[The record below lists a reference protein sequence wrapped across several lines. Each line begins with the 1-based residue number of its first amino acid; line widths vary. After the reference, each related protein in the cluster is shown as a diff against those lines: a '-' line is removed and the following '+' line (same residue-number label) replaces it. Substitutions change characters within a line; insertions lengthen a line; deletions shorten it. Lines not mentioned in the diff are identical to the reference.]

1 MSPINLANSLG
12 ITFNSRQEQEDRPAE
27 SSMPQMSPKRQP
39 GDDRPVVFDKGTIG
53 NDLRTTIPD
62 LISQAWIAGNKG
74 EYQSVIDIHNQLMQ
88 YADDNRDGLMRA
100 ARYNGDNEQRRSL
113 ASAARSVLEGSYFTD
128 VDEKTGLSLSAL
140 SDPKSPQA
148 IARQEALRRN
158 YGGSSQLKLLSE
170 DPESSMTSSAVN
182 AWIKMQGSRDLY
194 LGNAMVP
201 SYGLPGSDLL
211 ASLGGVN
218 ELVKTVGDD
227 NASAVF
233 SLLAPI
239 ARSSEQFGNLVGLS
253 SSIGAMSPNG
263 DSSAVA
269 KASKQVS
276 DLFSTYLKAASL
288 STGGMP
294 RVSSDGKPLPI
305 RRQEVDAFTSM
316 VGAVKSVYTDYNP
329 SGSDVD
335 AFGEL
340 ADAAINSGLAND
352 FLALENSGIYRY
364 MSGAQKAEEQK
375 RVAAE
380 RLNEIFPSANIKL
393 PNTPSRYKIATDASA
408 ILRDASV
415 GKLTE
420 YEERTDEK
428 GRVTKV
434 PVPTIRGLDNT
445 GNVSYGAALSITQD
459 MFNAFDRA
467 LLPLAVNGNSSDD
480 PQLLVNNVLTDPSS
494 IESAADTI
502 YNSFRLRGSNL
513 TKSQAMFF
521 AQTFADM
528 TKSAAEK
535 GEVLDVNDYYTA
547 ITTTAKADPTTG
559 IAEDDLLI
567 ARSAMAAN
575 EKRMRGEQLSDSDYN
590 SIALQQCSEGSI
602 YPGDKLVSFVSGD
615 SSNYTYQGSIADALK
630 NNDARRRVMA
640 VSNNGLFDTNY
651 YVANT
656 SGRGLETTSKDFE
669 RFAEVYG
676 EEYAKTLA
684 TKINEDAKK
693 LYDSSVVDGK
703 EGITAEDA
711 KNHTIATYL
720 RSLYDT
726 SSVTDRQEKAKVL
739 GSFKRNVD
747 TSLNVILSN
756 IQGSLDSSENQRLL
770 NLIRLASDSFNR
782 WESQVLDNAAVADG
796 DPRHQVMKGLADFD
810 GSKESIYNTLGQ
822 FLTIVSATDPDVAVG
837 LRQVLSERING
848 KDSAK
853 YGSMADALGTIVFN
867 RVLDDF
873 TLARNLSNVRMDT
886 VNKVARTSRNI
897 TSATVDIASLTMGLA
912 AARASIDKAVK
923 AGRNITKL
931 GKAARIGIFTSPSGL
946 SMTGTYAL
954 DPIYKGDWNPSFGW
968 GPSNTTAGD
977 WYTRPD
983 KGGNGSAINS
993 YSLLGDRYLRGK
1005 IKYSGADPLA
1015 VAMDSVAAG
1024 LTATTAT
1031 SGNYF
1036 IGVGTG
1042 VAVASYETLGIWWMH
1057 GGKDAEE
1064 WEPKVRATAMEQG
1077 LMQFAERAESYGFSD
1092 DEANSLR
1099 RDLSRVLDETKDM
1112 DNYEVKVQKLHDF
1125 WLSRIDYLRG
1135 TSAAYNEM
1143 NLANAVDESTKGLD
1157 ERQRRLQTA
1166 AIALNGQNGTVN
1178 LKGRCFSA
1186 SDARASRRALTS
1198 VYSSEF
1204 SSALNTVTLNAANA
1218 ALAKFAL
1225 KGNDALTKWALFR
1238 ARELAIPRFG
1248 RYASGK
1254 DLDTRIT
1261 ESVMNQLSTEIEQ
1274 IINDRELMN
1283 IHNELALYQ
1292 GKHAISGK
1300 TGRGSVADAIIKRSS
1315 AYKELAEMEENG
1327 YASPETLGQWRAELD
1342 QEALR

>member
-12 ITFNSRQEQEDRPAE
+12 ITFNSRQEQDDRPAE

-39 GDDRPVVFDKGTIG
+39 GDDKPVVFDKGTIG

-74 EYQSVIDIHNQLMQ
+74 EYQSVVDVHNQLMQ

-100 ARYNGDNEQRRSL
+100 ARYNGDNEQRRIL
-113 ASAARSVLEGSYFTD
+113 ASAAKSVLEGSYFTD
-128 VDEKTGLSLSAL
+128 IDEKTGLSLSAL

-148 IARQEALRRN
+148 IARQEALRRD

-170 DPESSMTSSAVN
+170 NPESSMTSSAVN
-182 AWIKMQGSRDLY
+182 AWINRHGNRDLY

-201 SYGLPGSDLL
+201 TSGLPGSDLL
-211 ASLGGVN
+211 SSLGGVN
-218 ELVKTVGDD
+218 DLVKTVGDD

-233 SLLAPI
+233 SKLAPI
-239 ARSSEQFGNLVGLS
+239 ARSSAQFGSLVGLS
-253 SSIGAMSPNG
+253 SDIGAMYSN
-263 DSSAVA
+263 DASSAVDG
-269 KASKQVS
+269 ASKVS
-276 DLFSTYLKAASL
+276 DLFSSYLDAAML

-294 RVSSDGKPLPI
+294 RVGSDGKPLPI
-305 RRQEVDAFTSM
+305 RKQEVDAFTSM
-316 VGAVKSVYTDYNP
+316 VSAVKSVYNDYDP
-329 SGSDVD
+329 SGSDAG
-335 AFGEL
+335 AFDEL
-340 ADAAINSGLAND
+340 AYAAITSGLAND
-352 FLALENSGIYRY
+352 FLALENSGIYTY
-364 MSGAQKAEEQK
+364 MSDAQKADEQK

-380 RLNEIFPSANIKL
+380 RLAELFPSANIKL
-393 PNTPSRYKIATDASA
+393 PDTPSRSKTATDASA
-408 ILRDASV
+408 ILRNASV

-434 PVPTIRGLDNT
+434 PVPTIRDLDNT

-459 MFNAFDRA
+459 LFNAFDRVI
-467 LLPLAVNGNSSDD
+467 LPLAVNGNSAD
-480 PQLLVNNVLTDPSS
+480 PQVLVNNVLTDPSS

-502 YNSFRLRGSNL
+502 YNSFRRRGSNL

-528 TKSAAEK
+528 TKSAAER

-567 ARSAMAAN
+567 ARSALAAN

-630 NNDARRRVMA
+630 NNDARRRVMS
-640 VSNNGLFDTNY
+640 VSNNGLFDANHY
-651 YVANT
+651 IANT
-656 SGRGLETTSKDFE
+656 SGRGLNTFTNDFK

-676 EEYAKTLA
+676 TDFADTLSVEVN
-684 TKINEDAKK
+684 KEAKK
-693 LYDSSVVDGK
+693 LFDSYKAAGK
-703 EGITAEDA
+703 DITEEDA
-711 KNHTIATYL
+711 KNITVATFIK
-720 RSLYDT
+720 SLYDT
-726 SSVTDRQEKAKVL
+726 VQVTDRQEKAKVL

-756 IQGSLDSSENQRLL
+756 IQGSLDASENQRML
-770 NLIRLASDSFNR
+770 NLIRLASDAFNR
-782 WESQVLDNAAVADG
+782 WESQVLDNAAVADR
-796 DPRHQVMKGLADFD
+796 DPRHQVMRGLADFD

-837 LRQVLSERING
+837 LRKILSERING

-873 TLARNLSNVRMDT
+873 TVARIRSNVKMDVANKSARNARKLVSGSVTVLSAINGV
-886 VNKVARTSRNI
+886 
-897 TSATVDIASLTMGLA
+897 GLA
-912 AARASIDKAVK
+912 KASMA
-923 AGRNITKL
+923 KL
-931 GKAARIGIFTSPSGL
+931 AKEATMFSGL
-946 SMTGTYAL
+946 LRYGGIAVGVPGAQATYSWRQDPLHAGDLNMLTGL
-954 DPIYKGDWNPSFGW
+954 
-968 GPSNTTAGD
+968 GPSNITAGN
-977 WYTRPD
+977 WHTKPS
-983 KGGNGSAINS
+983 KPVSASQAGS
-993 YSLLGDRYLRGK
+993 YDLLGDTYLRNKVNFQWPGLK
-1005 IKYSGADPLA
+1005 EVAADSAMAAVTGGLATKNLYGAVFAGVATASMETIGAWLQSGAWG
-1015 VAMDSVAAG
+1015 AG
-1024 LTATTAT
+1024 
-1031 SGNYF
+1031 
-1036 IGVGTG
+1036 
-1042 VAVASYETLGIWWMH
+1042 
-1057 GGKDAEE
+1057 E
-1064 WEPKVRATAMEQG
+1064 WEPEARAIAMEQG
-1077 LMQFAERAESYGFSD
+1077 LIQFADRAESYGFSD
-1092 DEANSLR
+1092 DEADSLR
-1099 RDLSRVLDETKDM
+1099 KDLNRVLDETKDM
-1112 DNYEVKVQKLHDF
+1112 DNYEVKVKKLHDF

-1166 AIALNGQNGTVN
+1166 AIALNGQNSTVN

-1204 SSALNTVTLNAANA
+1204 SSALNNVTLNAANA

-1225 KGNDALTKWALFR
+1225 KGNDTLMKWALFR
-1238 ARELAIPRFG
+1238 ARELAVPRFS
-1248 RYASGK
+1248 RYASGE
-1254 DLDTRIT
+1254 DSDTRIT
-1261 ESVMNQLSTEIEQ
+1261 ESVVNQLSTEIEQ
-1274 IINDRELMN
+1274 IINNRELTKAN
-1283 IHNELALYQ
+1283 NAIALFQ
-1292 GKHAISGK
+1292 AKQAISGK
-1300 TGRGSVADAIIKRSS
+1300 TGSTIDDKKKLMETYALLSKLEEEGNTSPEALESIRRWLDQRSS
-1315 AYKELAEMEENG
+1315 NLDSME
-1327 YASPETLGQWRAELD
+1327 P
-1342 QEALR
+1342 